1 MSTPRTTFAHSR
13 TWPACLIVLAAL
25 ALIGVAPISPALIFL
40 VATGMAWAVAAVGL
54 DAFSGYLGQV
64 SFGHAAFVG
73 AGAYGTTILSTDYGW
88 SFPAAAAVSM
98 VAVAALGGILGS
110 VLLRLQEFGV
120 ILGTFF
126 LTVVSTAL
134 LSGTLF
140 AGLTNAASGHQTPQL
155 LIGGTNLSIGSA
167 YYYVC
172 WFILAVVV
180 TVSAFLVDAAP
191 GRILRL
197 VKRSAPVARS
207 LGVSSYR
214 VRLAAFVW
222 SATLSA
228 LAGSLIALGA
238 GYISPENFGVQAS
251 IMLFAMVAVGGLG
264 SIAGPVVGAVLLLTL
279 PNQLQFA
286 QTAQQI
292 LFASLL
298 LVVFVGAR
306 GGLYGLA
313 AITASRLGLRFPRRR
328 LAGTAQQD
336 ALDARPP
343 APVRALG
350 LSLHAVTLDYGGVRA
365 LDNVGFDVRA
375 GTVHALIGPNGA
387 GKTSLLN
394 CITGL
399 ERPTSGTIDVTGE
412 ANSDRVPKYAHR
424 TFQNQAIVPDLTA
437 AQNVALG
444 LHNDRKQL
452 GRGRARSRALDGRA
466 RRALLDLGVAE
477 SRHDVGGWQLSLAES
492 KLVDLA
498 RGIVG
503 APGLLVL
510 DEPTAGLSH
519 EELDTIS
526 GVVQRLNQEIGLTI
540 VVVSHHV
547 GWARTVTTSATV
559 LSVGKVLAEGRTEDV
574 LALPETRTAFL
585 GDRSD
590 NEVSR

>member
-1 MSTPRTTFAHSR
+1 MSTPSTTFAHSR

-25 ALIGVAPISPALIFL
+25 ALIGIAPISPALIFL
-40 VATGMAWAVAAVGL
+40 MATGMAWAVAAVGL

-64 SFGHAAFVG
+64 SFGHASFVG
-73 AGAYGTTILSTDYGW
+73 AGAYGTTVLSTDYGW

-98 VAVAALGGILGS
+98 VGVAALGAILGS

-134 LSGTLF
+134 LSGTLL
-140 AGLTNAASGHQTPQL
+140 AGVTNAASGHQTPQF
-155 LIGGTNLSIGSA
+155 LIAGTNLSIGSA

-172 WFILAVVV
+172 WFVLAVVV
-180 TVSAFLVDAAP
+180 TVSACLVDAAP

-207 LGVSSYR
+207 LGISSYR

-238 GYISPENFGVQAS
+238 GYISPDNFGVQAS

-306 GGLYGLA
+306 GGLYGIA
-313 AITASRLGLRFPRRR
+313 ATTASRLGLQFPRRHP
-328 LAGTAQQD
+328 AGAVQPD
-336 ALDARPP
+336 ALDARP
-343 APVRALG
+343 PVRALG
-350 LSLHAVTLDYGGVRA
+350 LSLHGVTLDYGGVRA
-365 LDNVGFDVRA
+365 LDDVGFDVRA

-399 ERPTSGTIDVTGE
+399 ERPTSGTINVTGE
-412 ANSDRVPKYAHR
+412 VESERVPKHAHR
-424 TFQNQAIVPDLTA
+424 TFQNQAVVPDLTA

-444 LHNDRKQL
+444 LHDDRKQL

-466 RRALLDLGVAE
+466 RRALLDLGVPE
-477 SRHDVGGWQLSLAES
+477 SRHDAGGWQLSLAES

-519 EELDTIS
+519 EEMGTIS
-526 GVVQRLNQEIGLTI
+526 GVVQRLNQETGLTI

-547 GWARTVTTSATV
+547 GWVRTVTTSATV

-590 NEVSR
+590 DEVSR